1 MTKKTVLISGAT
13 SGIGRATALAMCER
27 NFKLIILGRTQDK
40 IAETQMWLK
49 EQCKDAEVFGFA
61 VDFSDLNSVNQTVAQ
76 IKQAHSIIDVVIN
89 NAGAIHMEAEKS
101 AEGLEKT
108 LVVNYYSHFILT
120 MGLLDN
126 VKAAKDGRVIS
137 VSSDCYKL
145 PGYAFD
151 EKIEDA
157 KYNWNRAYNRSKLA
171 QVQFTYKLQQELS
184 DSSVTVA
191 CVSPGGVKTK
201 IYDPMPKFVRWL
213 TALSLKPVE
222 KGVKDIVDL
231 ASQDDVE
238 QYKGTFVSGG
248 KIKSVPNRFL
258 QVDLLNKLWQQSKSL
273 LLEPKTAAVS

>member
-13 SGIGRATALAMCER
+13 SGIGRATALAMCKR

-40 IAETQMWLK
+40 VAETQLWLK
-49 EQCKDAEVFGFA
+49 EQCKDAEISGFA
-61 VDFSDLNSVNQTVAQ
+61 VDFSDLSSVNQTVAQ
-76 IKQAHSIIDVVIN
+76 INQAYSIIDVVIN
-89 NAGAIHMEAEKS
+89 NAGAIHIESEKS
-101 AEGLEKT
+101 VEGLEKT

-120 MGLLDN
+120 MGLLN
-126 VKAAKDGRVIS
+126 SVKAAKDGRVIS

-151 EKIEDA
+151 EKVEDT

-171 QVQFTYKLQQELS
+171 QVQFTYKLQKELS

-231 ASQDDVE
+231 ASQDDVK
-238 QYKGTFVSGG
+238 QYKGAFVSGG
-248 KIKSVPNRFL
+248 KIKTVPNRYL
-258 QVDLLNKLWQQSKSL
+258 QVDSLNKLWQQSKLL
-273 LLEPKTAAVS
+273 LLEPKTVAVS